1 MLHDNWAVVWSD
13 KEEIEK
19 ITNASAG
26 QLTKWKERILAG
38 EASLKLPY
46 IEYTT
51 GHVESKLPL
60 DFERETTLIN
70 SLEPLNDAQ
79 FLEKLHE
86 RKPFRPFVAM
96 LEGTFLLAYNAV
108 GMFRCRWEYL
118 KQVRLVGDESSQKI
132 DSFLQRPIWEFEAL
146 YEKGEDPIIT
156 FDRKLIKE
164 AELRNANANQMV
176 TMQLLKEK
184 PVNMVEYDGK
194 TYLVISF
201 KKADQEAIQEPTILF
216 PQSSRGSIPNASS
229 FYGRIC
235 GIVNFVANPPPLHSN
250 VVLQSVILAL
260 PVRYQL

>member
-1 MLHDNWAVVWSD
+1 MHDNWAVVWSD
-13 KEEIEK
+13 KAEIEK
-19 ITNASAG
+19 ITDASAG
-26 QLTKWKERILAG
+26 QLTKWKDRISAG
-38 EASLKLPY
+38 EVSFKLPL

-60 DFERETTLIN
+60 DFERETNLIN

-79 FLEKLHE
+79 FPEMMHE

-108 GMFRCRWEYL
+108 DMFRCRWEYL
-118 KQVRLVGDESSQKI
+118 KQVHLVGDESSQKI
-132 DSFLQRPIWEFEAL
+132 DSFLQLPDWEFEAL
-146 YEKGEDPIIT
+146 YKRGVDPIIT

-184 PVNMVEYDGK
+184 PVNMVEYDGN

-201 KKADQEAIQEPTILF
+201 KKVDQEAIQEPTILF
-216 PQSSRGSIPNASS
+216 PKSSRRSIPNASS
-229 FYGRIC
+229 FYGRVC

-250 VVLQSVILAL
+250 VVLQSAILAL
-260 PVRYQL
+260 PVRYH